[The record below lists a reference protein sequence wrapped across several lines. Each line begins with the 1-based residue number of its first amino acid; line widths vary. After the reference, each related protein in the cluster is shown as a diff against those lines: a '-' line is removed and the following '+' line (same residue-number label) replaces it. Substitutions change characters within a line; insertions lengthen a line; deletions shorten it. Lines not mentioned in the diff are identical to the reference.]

1 MRPSATH
8 SSHVF
13 SGELLVVTYSR
24 SLLGVAS
31 GTLFLSALGTL
42 GFYAAHGDQNDL
54 PPKVGGSRPLAL
66 NASASPIPDSE
77 RFVLH
82 QAMGGMGGGGG
93 MSGLPDQGG
102 AKELI
107 IQNWEKPTAP
117 IPDWLAI
124 GTGEEPNEREVAIR
138 RAFDKRIDVD
148 FNRTPLSDVLHS
160 IGDKLNIHVI
170 IDDKGLDEEALTPD
184 EPVTIARKD
193 ARVIDILRQVLRP
206 LNLTVKVD
214 LEAFVVTNKKNSANE
229 IRFYDLS
236 YILPDNG
243 VTIDLIKAIETMIEP
258 ETWLSAGGTSS
269 ITTVGSML
277 IVNAPQDNQEG
288 IENLLRSISKQNA
301 INLKPQLFKDK
312 FVFQPAAKGS
322 EAP

>member
-1 MRPSATH
+1 LIHSATH

-24 SLLGVAS
+24 SLLGVA
-31 GTLFLSALGTL
+31 GGILFLSALGTL
-42 GFYAAHGDQNDL
+42 GFYAAQGDQNGL
-54 PPKVGGSRPLAL
+54 SPTTGRSRPLAL

-77 RFVLH
+77 RFVLY
-82 QAMGGMGGGGG
+82 QPMAGMGGGGL
-93 MSGLPDQGG
+93 SSFPDQGVV
-102 AKELI
+102 KELI
-107 IQNWEKPTAP
+107 IQKWEKPTAP
-117 IPDWLAI
+117 APSWLDI

-148 FNRTPLSDVLHS
+148 FNQTPLSEVLHS
-160 IGDKLNIHVI
+160 IGEKLGIPVI
-170 IDDKGLDEEALTPD
+170 IDEKGLNEETLTPD
-184 EPVTIARKD
+184 EPVTVARKD
-193 ARVIDILRQVLRP
+193 ARVRDILRQVLQP

-214 LEAFVVTNKKNSANE
+214 LEAFVVTNKKNSAKE

-258 ETWLSAGGTSS
+258 DTWQSAGGTSA

-277 IVNAPQDNQEG
+277 IVNAPQDAQDG
-288 IENLLRSISKQNA
+288 IENLLRSISKQNV

-312 FVFQPAAKGS
+312 PAVQPTAKGS
-322 EAP
+322 ETP

>member
-24 SLLGVAS
+24 PLLGVAS
-31 GTLFLSALGTL
+31 GILFLCALGTL
-42 GFYAAHGDQNDL
+42 GFYAAHGDQNGL
-54 PPKVGGSRPLAL
+54 PSTTGGSRPSAL
-66 NASASPIPDSE
+66 NASASTIPDSE
-77 RFVLH
+77 SFVLH

-93 MSGLPDQGG
+93 MSGLP

-117 IPDWLAI
+117 VPDWLAI
-124 GTGEEPNEREVAIR
+124 GSGVEPNEREEAIR
-138 RAFDKRIDVD
+138 RAFDQRIDVD

-160 IGDKLNIHVI
+160 IGEKLSIPVI
-170 IDDKGLDEEALTPD
+170 IDAKGLEEENLTPE
-184 EPVTIARKD
+184 EPITIDRKD
-193 ARVIDILRQVLRP
+193 ARVRDILRQVLQP
-206 LNLTVKVD
+206 LYLTVKVD

-243 VTIDLIKAIETMIEP
+243 VTIELIKAIETTIEP
-258 ETWLSAGGTSS
+258 DMWASAGGTSTIS
-269 ITTVGSML
+269 TVGSVL
-277 IVNAPQDNQEG
+277 IVNAPQDTQDG
-288 IENLLRSISKQNA
+288 IENLLRGIGRQNV
-301 INLKPQLFKDK
+301 INLKPMLFKDK
-312 FVFQPAAKGS
+312 PVVKPASKGS
-322 EAP
+322 ETP